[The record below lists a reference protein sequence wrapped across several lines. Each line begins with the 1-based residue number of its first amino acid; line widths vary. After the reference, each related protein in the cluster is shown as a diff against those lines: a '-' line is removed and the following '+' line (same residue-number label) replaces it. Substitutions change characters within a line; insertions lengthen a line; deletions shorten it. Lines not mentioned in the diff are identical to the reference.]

1 MKRNLLALTVC
12 SLIILIVWRFPTGQM
27 RYSMELAFRA
37 VIAVIMVGTMWR
49 INRYIASFL
58 ALALF
63 SQFYPMFCSESARA
77 FYNVLSG
84 VMLYYIIVTHGKDWV
99 VHLMNMMCVVALVNI
114 GLVTCQVL
122 GFHPLWQDAGGT
134 VTGFMENQNSL
145 SASLALC
152 FPAFLRGKWKWL
164 SPLVLFGLFVAKSSG
179 GIMAITFGLCFY
191 FIVTAKERKQ
201 LYPIVMGLILISGIF
216 VIFFDQYQS
225 MDIRMNVWRSAW
237 SLFTHHWLWGCGL
250 GRWPTEFIVL
260 ASVGQFPEGFIRLH
274 STILQ
279 SMLELGIGFAVIL
292 AGYLINI
299 ARRSW
304 SNLVSL
310 AIPLTALIIIIT
322 NGSVNFLIRIAP
334 NAALVIVWLAIMEI
348 SLRRLKD
355 DRLQDK

>member
-1 MKRNLLALTVC
+1 MKRNLLALVVS

-37 VIAVIMVGTMWR
+37 VIAIILMGVLWR
-49 INRYIASFL
+49 HNRYVSAFL
-58 ALALF
+58 GLALF
-63 SQFYPMFCSESARA
+63 SQFYPMFDSGSARA

-84 VMLYYIIVTHGKDWV
+84 VMLYYVIVFRGNSWIGS
-99 VHLMNMMCVVALVNI
+99 LMDMMCVVALVNI
-114 GLVTCQVL
+114 GLVTCQVF

-152 FPAFLRGKWKWL
+152 FPAFLRSRWKWL
-164 SPLVLFGLFVAKSSG
+164 SPLVLFGLFAAKSSG
-179 GIMAITFGLCFY
+179 GIIAVTLGLCFY

-274 STILQ
+274 NTILQ

-299 ARRSW
+299 VRRSW
-304 SNLVSL
+304 SNLIPL
-310 AIPLTALIIIIT
+310 AIPLTALIIILS

-334 NAALVIVWLAIMEI
+334 NAALVIVWFAIMEI
-348 SLRRLKD
+348 SLRRLRD
-355 DRLQDK
+355 G